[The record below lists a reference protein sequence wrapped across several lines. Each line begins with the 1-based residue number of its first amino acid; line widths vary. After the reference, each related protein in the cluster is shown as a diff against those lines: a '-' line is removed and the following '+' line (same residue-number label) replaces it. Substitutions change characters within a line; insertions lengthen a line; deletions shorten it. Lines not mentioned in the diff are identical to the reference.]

1 MELSK
6 SIKKFIFITA
16 FSSILLAFFTSILFQ
31 YNSFNSDLNH
41 LKKEFTE
48 QKKREAKNEVMMI
61 TSLIEYKEK
70 LLVKNLNDK
79 LKARVNQAYT
89 IAMNIYNENISI
101 KSEDEIKFLIAKAL
115 KDLRFKDDNNYFFI
129 NSNKGQ
135 AILFN
140 KELFFD
146 SYFDIW
152 NLKDIKNRPVIQD
165 QSKIALE
172 QNEGFTIH
180 SFIKPDVKDKTQYS
194 KLSYIKLF
202 EPFDWH
208 IGMGEYL
215 DELRK
220 KNKEELLNWISTLKY
235 ENSGY
240 TFVNS
245 IDGNSLI
252 FEGKK
257 LDKPKTHPYP
267 IILQQQLETSK
278 NLDGD
283 FFEYKFKKP
292 NSIEE
297 FEKISFVKRYG
308 EYGWI
313 IGCGVYLDEIN
324 AEIKKKE
331 LIFKQNIQ
339 KQLTSIFGIFLLI
352 LIAIYFISKK
362 MSNFINTNI
371 ENLIQAFT
379 KASLENKNI
388 DTEKLTYK
396 EFVTLGNSLN
406 KTLEVKNCLEKE
418 LKKLSIT
425 DELTQLFNRR
435 FFNLKI
441 EEEINRAKREN
452 KYLCLIILDI
462 DYFKQYNDTYGHQKG
477 DIVLQEVTK
486 VLKSRTNRA
495 SDFAFRIGGEEFAII
510 TNLEKEKI
518 EQFIY
523 SIKNDIENLKIE
535 HKSSK
540 VSSYITSSFGALC
553 KLGENI
559 KNSDEFYKEA
569 DDNLYEAKKLGRNTI
584 CIK

>member
-1 MELSK
+1 MKLSR

-16 FSSILLAFFTSILFQ
+16 FSSILLAFFTSIFFQ
-31 YNSFNSDLNH
+31 YNSFSSDLNH
-41 LKKEFTE
+41 LKNEFTE
-48 QKKREAKNEVMMI
+48 QKKREVKNEVIMI

-101 KSEDEIKFLIAKAL
+101 KSEEEIKFLIAKTL
-115 KDLRFKDDNNYFFI
+115 KDLKFKDDNNYFFI

-152 NLKDIKNRPVIQD
+152 NLKDIKNRPIIQD

-172 QNEGFTIH
+172 QNEGFIIH
-180 SFIKPDVKDKTQYS
+180 TFIKPDIKDKTQYS

-202 EPFDWH
+202 EPFNWH

-215 DELRK
+215 DELREENK
-220 KNKEELLNWISTLKY
+220 KELLNWISTLKY

-245 IDGNSLI
+245 LDGNSLI

-257 LDKPKTHPYP
+257 LDKPKIHPYP
-267 IILQQQLETSK
+267 IIFQQQLKTSK
-278 NLDGD
+278 NPDGD

-292 NSIEE
+292 NSTEE
-297 FEKISFVKRYG
+297 FEKISFVKRYD

-324 AEIKKKE
+324 NEIRKKE

-352 LIAIYFISKK
+352 LMAIYFISKK
-362 MSNFINTNI
+362 MSDFINTNI

-379 KASLENKNI
+379 KASLENKKI

-406 KTLEVKNCLEKE
+406 KTLEIKNSLEKE

-452 KYLCLIILDI
+452 RYLCLIILDI

-477 DIVLQEVTK
+477 DIVLQEVAK
-486 VLKSRTNRA
+486 VLKNRTNRA

-518 EQFIY
+518 EQFVY
-523 SIKNDIENLKIE
+523 SIRNDIENLKIE

-540 VSSYITSSFGALC
+540 VSNYITSSFGALS